1 MKLIKKLENLE
12 AVPFSHSV
20 LTSYL
25 NDYKN
30 PNDKIRQMI
39 KQGELIRIKQSLYV
53 LGDLFRNKS
62 ISRELLANLIYGP
75 SYVSMDY
82 ALSLYG
88 LIPERVYEVT
98 SVTTKMAKEYTT
110 PFGRFSYVK
119 SPIAIYPIG
128 ITLKENRDGTTY
140 MVASPEKALCDKVL
154 FTKKLDITSVKMMK
168 EYLMDDL
175 RIDMNELQ
183 KFDTGIIKQCANSRY
198 KNRLMEYLYRTIK
211 KIGGSFHA

>member
-198 KNRLMEYLYRTIK
+198 KNRLMEYLYKSIK